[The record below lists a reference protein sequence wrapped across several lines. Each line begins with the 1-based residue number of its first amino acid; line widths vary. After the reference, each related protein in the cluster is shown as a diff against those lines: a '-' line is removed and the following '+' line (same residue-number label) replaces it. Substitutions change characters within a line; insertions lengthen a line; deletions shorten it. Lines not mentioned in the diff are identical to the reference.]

1 MLLLLHD
8 LKSKVLFCRLSMVAA
23 VQICGEANVS
33 VIREAAQA
41 GVPRCAFVSTHDYKF
56 PGEQCSHD
64 AVYEHIIS
72 DCIFFQS
79 LAVP

>member
-1 MLLLLHD
+1 MHQHPNLTDIILLLSHSLQ
-8 LKSKVLFCRLSMVAA
+8 SKVLFQHRPSTLAA

-41 GVPRCAFVSTHDYKF
+41 GVPRCAFVSAHDYKF

-64 AVYEHIIS
+64 EIS
-72 DCIFFQS
+72 GHDQ
-79 LAVP
+79 